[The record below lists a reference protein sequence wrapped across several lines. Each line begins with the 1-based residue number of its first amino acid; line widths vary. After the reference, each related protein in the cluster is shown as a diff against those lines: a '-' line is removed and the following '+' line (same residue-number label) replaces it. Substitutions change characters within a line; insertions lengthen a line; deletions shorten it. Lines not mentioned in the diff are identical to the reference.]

1 MFDELEEYLSVTTT
15 PERRA
20 QLIEAA
26 KLLYEAGVRA
36 HESDI
41 ERVLRMSDQFTIDDN
56 VQDLFSLLTN
66 YSERTISSFGLY
78 VSEVVPLGCQ
88 NHVLAGL
95 LTIENYGDPEY
106 LLGIA
111 QREDT
116 AEEKIMD
123 ILDAVTPLGWANFAP
138 YIEQV
143 SPALLQKIE
152 TSLVENLPSEEER
165 PDLSLFRQRLKRHN
179 DLVGE
184 GIVTSMIR
192 SGVPLGSSVE
202 TFLEGAEDS
211 LIELEK
217 TPETLAK
224 ELVGILLATNLPNS
238 ELRETAEALLEDFAY
253 DINFVTKAH
262 GFVIKQ
268 LANAI
273 EVTRE

>member
-1 MFDELEEYLSVTTT
+1 MFDELEQYLSVTTT

-26 KLLYEAGVRA
+26 KLLYEAGIRA

-41 ERVLRMSDQFTIDDN
+41 ERVLRMADQFTTDDN

-116 AEEKIMD
+116 AEEKIID

-138 YIEQV
+138 YIDQV

-152 TSLVENLPSEEER
+152 TSLVENLPDEEER

-184 GIVTSMIR
+184 GTATAMIR
-192 SGVPLGSSVE
+192 NGVALGSKIEV
-202 TFLEGAEDS
+202 FLEGAEES

-217 TPETLAK
+217 TPEALAN

-238 ELRETAEALLEDFAY
+238 ELREMAKSVLEDFAY